1 MQLELLG
8 ATATLVPIMACP
20 PFFFSFF
27 FGGTMYYAYLL
38 NKLYLPILTSG
49 LQFFGASET
58 RTKWPS

>member
-1 MQLELLG
+1 MQLELPG
-8 ATATLVPIMACP
+8 ATATLVPIMA
-20 PFFFSFF
+20 FFFW
-27 FGGTMYYAYLL
+27 TMYYAYLL